1 MTSDGATVTLGDAR
15 PLAGR
20 TALVTGAGAGIGA
33 AIAREL
39 AAAGAAVTLADIDA
53 TRAEAMAA
61 RLVAEGS
68 AASAANLDV
77 RDGRAVERVVDAIVA
92 GAGRL
97 DIMVNNAGISRVG
110 PHLVDVSDDD
120 WHDSISEM
128 QTGVFFGMRAAARQM
143 VRRGR
148 GSIVNIASIRGF
160 SPAPGRMTYATPK
173 AAVLM
178 MTRVAAG
185 ELAPQ
190 GIRVNAIC
198 PGVMRTEMWDADV
211 GRGAIEEAAIL
222 RAVPAGRIGDPVD
235 VGRLVVFLCSDAA
248 AYINGACITI
258 DGAMTTVPLDSIAH
272 AAPRRGPRAQMARGR
287 RMAGVRDERGGAIA
301 SPRPGERVRHGRNR
315 GRCGS

>member
-1 MTSDGATVTLGDAR
+1 MTLDGAGTFGDAR

-20 TALVTGAGAGIGA
+20 SALVTGAGAGIGY

-39 AAAGAAVTLADIDA
+39 AHAGAAVTLTDID
-53 TRAEAMAA
+53 RARAQAMAA
-61 RLVAEGS
+61 RLVADGS
-68 AASAANLDV
+68 VASAAGLDV
-77 RDGRAVERVVDAIVA
+77 RDGAALDRAVEAVA
-92 GAGRL
+92 GATGRL

-120 WHDSISEM
+120 WHDSIAVM

-143 VRRGR
+143 VRRGS

-185 ELAPQ
+185 ELAPR
-190 GIRVNAIC
+190 GVRVNAIC
-198 PGVMRTEMWDADV
+198 PGVTRTEMWDADV
-211 GRGAIEEAAIL
+211 ERGAIDEAAIL

-235 VGRLVVFLCSDAA
+235 VGRLAVFLCSDAA
-248 AYINGACITI
+248 VYINGACITI

-272 AAPRRGPRAQMARGR
+272 AQARPS
-287 RMAGVRDERGGAIA
+287 A
-301 SPRPGERVRHGRNR
+301 SGTDAV
-315 GRCGS
+315 GS

>member
-1 MTSDGATVTLGDAR
+1 MTSDGRPTLGDIESR

-39 AAAGAAVTLADIDA
+39 AGAGAAVILTDIDA
-53 TRAEAMAA
+53 ARAEAMAA
-61 RLVAEGS
+61 RLVAAGH
-68 AASAANLDV
+68 AATAAQLDV
-77 RDGRAVERVVDAIVA
+77 RDGRAVEGVVDAVVRAA
-92 GAGRL
+92 GQL

-110 PHLVDVSDDD
+110 PHLIDVSDDD
-120 WHDSISEM
+120 WHDSIAVM
-128 QTGVFFGMRAAARQM
+128 QTGVFYGMRAAARQM

-178 MTRVAAG
+178 MTQVAAG
-185 ELAPQ
+185 ELAPR
-190 GIRVNAIC
+190 GIRVNSIC

-211 GRGAIEEAAIL
+211 ARGAIDEAAIL

-235 VGRLVVFLCSDAA
+235 VGRLAVFLCSDAA
-248 AYINGACITI
+248 TYINGACITI
-258 DGAMTTVPLDSIAH
+258 DGAMTTLPLDSIAH
-272 AAPRRGPRAQMARGR
+272 A
-287 RMAGVRDERGGAIA
+287 
-301 SPRPGERVRHGRNR
+301 SPRPGAAGT
-315 GRCGS
+315 GAAGS